1 MKTNVTLSELIIA
14 SFGILLS
21 TIGFSQTIYPDGK
34 GEPES
39 DRIMF
44 VENGGQLKSE
54 VQWMADVIQ
63 VYTLGAPGTMYFTTS
78 NFFTTGRKRSEDQSK
93 PDTIHRLDFAFT
105 NGANQVNPRILSPTS
120 ADIRY
125 YNEMGT
131 FDNLSSGKR
140 VVYEDLYT
148 DIDVHFYT
156 NEFGPKSA
164 IVFENGAD
172 PADFEM
178 TVDGYDDITEV
189 LNYLVIHKAGYSH
202 VIPEGLAYEVDG
214 SGNVTQL
221 SWRPKYTHNGNGK
234 LQFTDL
240 GSWDPDKTLIFQF
253 GASGSRDDDPEYID
267 WCTLVGGGDGETK
280 ILDLETDNTGNL
292 YAGGYTTSADFP
304 ASNTAI
310 QEDLEGLRDFIFL
323 KFNSNHEL
331 IWATYL
337 GGSQDDD
344 AGREP
349 FRFDLTSNNSL
360 VIAAYSRS
368 IDFPLLNP
376 GGGAYFDSNNDCQ
389 GQNPTSCDDGV
400 IIEISPGGSLT
411 YSTYFGDF
419 GNGERLRSV
428 VVDANDNFYVVGS
441 GNYPYQDPGG
451 GAYYSINGIGLIAKF
466 NANRQMLWSTS
477 FGGAGT
483 FIYGCDLDQNGK
495 LLITGFTSNHSSF
508 PTMSMT
514 GAYNEATSNGGSFE
528 GFVAQF
534 DTDHSQEWTTF
545 IGGNERDNFW
555 DIDVSSNNDIVISGH
570 TTSDSDLPLTS
581 SGSAFLQ
588 NTYGG
593 TGTIALNR
601 GDGVFARFDSNRDL
615 VQCSYFGDD
624 SSDEMRDMTFHHDRL
639 IATGISG
646 SANGLPFPSTNPSV
660 MYVETTHQDG
670 NDVHTDGYVMAL
682 DENYDLYWN
691 SFVGSYGGTFEFAE
705 DEMFSVQIDGLDK
718 LYVSGAMISQQGLPF
733 QDPGGNSWFQSVSNA
748 YPEGFICLFDLADS
762 PLEVDE
768 LSETNTSVYPNPFTE
783 TIRVSGRFSEA
794 THIELYDLQ
803 GRLISRERSEN
814 GVLNLEYLEVGTYVL
829 KVASKS
835 STKTFKIVKQ

>member
-44 VENGGQLKSE
+44 VENDGQLRSE
-54 VQWMADVIQ
+54 VQWQADVIQ
-63 VYTLGAPGTMYFTTS
+63 IYTLGAPGNMFFTTS
-78 NFFTTGRKRSEDQSK
+78 NFFASARKRSESQSE
-93 PDTIHRLDFAFT
+93 PDTIHRLDFSFT
-105 NGANQVNPRILSPTS
+105 NGARQVDPTLLSTTG
-120 ADIRY
+120 ADIRF
-125 YNEMGT
+125 YNELGT
-131 FDNLSSGKR
+131 FDNISSGKR
-140 VVYEDLYT
+140 IVYQDLYDDT
-148 DIDVHFYT
+148 HVHFYT
-156 NEFGPKSA
+156 NEFGPKTA

-253 GASGSRDDDPEYID
+253 GAGGSRDDDPEYIN

-292 YAGGYTTSADFP
+292 YAGGYTTSTDFP

-310 QEDLEGLRDFIFL
+310 QEDLEGYRDFIFL

-331 IWATYL
+331 IWATYM
-337 GGSQDDD
+337 GGSYLDS
-344 AGREP
+344 GSEP
-349 FRFDLTSNNSL
+349 FRFGLKSNGNMI
-360 VIAAYSRS
+360 IASETQS
-368 IDFPLLNP
+368 DDFPLFNS
-376 GGGAYFDSNNDCQ
+376 GGTSYFDNVNDC
-389 GQNPTSCDDGV
+389 GGSGINCGDAV
-400 IIEISPGGSLT
+400 IIELTSGGSLVH
-411 YSTYFGDF
+411 STFF
-419 GNGERLRSV
+419 GNYGDGDKLRSV
-428 VVDANDNFYVVGS
+428 VVDGNDNFYVVGS
-441 GNYPYQDPGG
+441 GSYPSQDPGG
-451 GAYYSINGIGLIAKF
+451 GAYYAINGLGRIAMFNSSRELI
-466 NANRQMLWSTS
+466 WSTA
-477 FGGAGT
+477 FGGLGT
-483 FIYGCDLDQNGK
+483 FIYDCELDQNGK

-514 GAYNEATSNGGSFE
+514 GAYNESVSNGGSWE
-528 GFVAQF
+528 GFIAQF

-545 IGGNERDNFW
+545 IGGNDGDKFW
-555 DIDVSSNNDIVISGH
+555 DIDVSSSNDVVVSGH
-570 TTSDSDLPLTS
+570 TLSDSDLPLTA

-588 NTYGG
+588 STYGG

-601 GDGVFARFDSNRDL
+601 GDGVFARFDSNRDI

-624 SSDEMRDMTFHHDRL
+624 SSDELRDMTFHHDRL
-639 IATGISG
+639 LATGISG
-646 SANGLPFPSTNPSV
+646 SANGLPFPATNPSV

-670 NDVHTDGYVMAL
+670 NDVHTDGFVMAL
-682 DENYDLYWN
+682 DGDYDLYWN
-691 SFVGSYGGTFEFAE
+691 TFVGSYGGTATFAE
-705 DEMFSVQIDGLDK
+705 DEMFAVQLDGLDK
-718 LYVSGAMISQQGLPF
+718 MYVSGAMISQQGLPL
-733 QDPGGNSWFQSVSNA
+733 QDPGGNAWFQSLSNA

-768 LSETNTSVYPNPFTE
+768 IGEAKISVFPNPFTE
-783 TIRVSGRFSEA
+783 TIRISGILQDSIQIDLF
-794 THIELYDLQ
+794 DLQ
-803 GRLISRERSEN
+803 GRLILSQRSGKAELTLDHL
-814 GVLNLEYLEVGTYVL
+814 VSGTYVL
-829 KVASKS
+829 KVVSKS
-835 STKTFKIVKQ
+835 NTETFKIVKQ